1 MPTCEKGGVA
11 RVEEDEVAGAQAFAV
26 DWATAT
32 GDVGRTT
39 AHLDAGGAAVDVGHH
54 AAAVETGIGVLAAE
68 AIIGIDQAQR
78 VDHHVVGFRAAGWPF
93 DRLLRLPLG
102 RRRRAAAGRQQQ
114 RDQAGDEADVY
125 AWRIV

>member
-1 MPTCEKGGVA
+1 MLKKTRSPGRT
-11 RVEEDEVAGAQAFAV
+11 FAV

-68 AIIGIDQAQR
+68 AIIGIDQAQC
-78 VDHHVVGFRAAGWPF
+78 VDHHVVGFRAAGRPF
-93 DRLLRLPLG
+93 DGLGRLPF
-102 RRRRAAAGRQQQ
+102 RRRRCAAAGGQEQ
-114 RDQAGDEADVY
+114 RDKAGDKQMWTHGA
-125 AWRIV
+125 